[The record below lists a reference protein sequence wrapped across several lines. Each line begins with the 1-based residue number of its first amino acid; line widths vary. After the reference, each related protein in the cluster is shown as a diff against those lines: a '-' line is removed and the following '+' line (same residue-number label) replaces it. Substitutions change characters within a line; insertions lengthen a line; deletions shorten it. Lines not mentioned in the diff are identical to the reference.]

1 MTQTTSTRIRI
12 GTVITI
18 MGAIVAYL
26 IGSGFATG
34 QEALQYFSSFGAAGA
49 AGALAITFVLYC
61 YVTAVVLRDGRNLRL
76 KSGNKIFEYYCGK
89 YIGKF
94 FGIFAPAFFFC
105 MYAVMLSG
113 AGAALSEHLGWNEQ
127 VGILAMAVAALVT
140 VMLGLDGLVA
150 IVSKLGPIIV
160 ALSLVV
166 GIIGIVR
173 SPQGIAESADVL
185 PAIDVLQAA
194 PNWAISGFIFPGLG
208 ILMLVPFL
216 ASLSRKVRNDRE
228 AITGGLV
235 GAVTFVVA
243 VGVVA
248 FGLLANIGDV
258 YDKQIPML
266 WIADQVFSGSGS
278 IFSVVLF
285 AGIYTTAVPL
295 LWTAVNRIET
305 NDKSNRAKI
314 LAVIGTVIAV
324 LLAQVPF
331 AELVNFLYPIA
342 GYLAVILLVCIVVRH
357 IRNIRNRKL
366 GIDVYAVE
374 FERLPEEKAA
384 AAPQASA
391 SFQA

>member
-1 MTQTTSTRIRI
+1 MTQTTSRNVRF
-12 GTVITI
+12 GTVITV

-49 AGALAITFVLYC
+49 AGALAITFILYC

-76 KSGNKIFEYYCGK
+76 KSGNQIFEYYCGK
-89 YIGKF
+89 YIGRF
-94 FGIFAPAFFFC
+94 FGVFAPAFFFC

-113 AGAALSEHLGWNEQ
+113 AGAALSEHLGWNQQ
-127 VGILAMAVAALVT
+127 VGIFAMAIAALVT
-140 VMLGLDGLVA
+140 VMLGLDGLVT

-166 GIIGIVR
+166 GVIGIVR
-173 SPQGIAESADVL
+173 SPEGIADSADVL
-185 PAIDVLQAA
+185 PTLDVLQAA
-194 PNWAISGFIFPGLG
+194 PNWAVSGFIFPGLG

-216 ASLSRKVRNDRE
+216 ASLSRRVQNDRE

-235 GAVTFVVA
+235 GAVTFVAA

-248 FGLLANIGDV
+248 YGLLANIGNV
-258 YDKQIPML
+258 HDKQIPML
-266 WIADQVFSGSGS
+266 WIADQVFSGAGS
-278 IFSVVLF
+278 VFSVVLF

-305 NDKSNRAKI
+305 NDKSNRAKV
-314 LAVIGTVIAV
+314 LAVIGTGIAV

-331 AELVNFLYPIA
+331 AELVNLLYPIA
-342 GYLAVILLVCIVVRH
+342 GYLAVVLLVCIAVRH
-357 IRNIRNRKL
+357 IRNVRQRKQ
-366 GIDVYAVE
+366 GVDVYAVA
-374 FERLPEEKAA
+374 FERLPEEKAGA
-384 AAPQASA
+384 YASQA
-391 SFQA
+391 